1 MHLLNKQDIFLEI
14 DIVIIKVYKL
24 REIEVL
30 NMDMV
35 ALLVGLGP
43 LIGWGLFPTIASK
56 FGGKPVHQIIGTTVG
71 TLIFAG
77 VYAILTAQHFPTGM
91 NLFFSLISG
100 AGWCFGQIFT
110 FKAFTYVGS
119 SRAMPVTTA
128 FQLLG
133 ASLWGVFALGNW
145 PGVTNKIIGFT
156 ALVVIL
162 IGARMTVWSEEKINQ
177 DSGNLKK
184 AVVILLI
191 GEIGYWLYSAAPQA
205 TDIGGKAAFL
215 PQAIGMVIAALI
227 YGFMH
232 LKKDNP
238 FTTKVTWL
246 QIISGFFFAF
256 AALTY
261 LISAQPNMNGLATGF
276 VLSQTSVV
284 VATLTGIYFLHQH
297 KTKKEMA
304 VTMVGLILILVA
316 AAVTVFIR

>member
-1 MHLLNKQDIFLEI
+1 MN
-14 DIVIIKVYKL
+14 V
-24 REIEVL
+24 
-30 NMDMV
+30 V
-35 ALLVGLGP
+35 ALLIGLGP

-56 FGGKPVHQIIGTTVG
+56 FGGKPVNQIIGTTIG

-77 VYAILTAQHFPTGM
+77 VFYLSTGHSFPTGM
-91 NLFFSLISG
+91 DLFFAILSG
-100 AGWCFGQIFT
+100 AGWSFGQIMT
-110 FKAFTYVGS
+110 FKAFEYIGS

-145 PGVTNKIIGFT
+145 PGISHKIIGFS
-156 ALVVIL
+156 ALIVIL
-162 IGARMTVWSEEKINQ
+162 IGARMTVWSEKSEATSN
-177 DSGNLKK
+177 NYLKK

-215 PQAIGMVIAALI
+215 PQAIGMVIVAVVYGLI
-227 YGFMH
+227 NM
-232 LKKDNP
+232 KKENA
-238 FTTKVTWL
+238 FTNKITWL

-261 LISAQPNMNGLATGF
+261 LISAQPDMNGLATGF

-284 VATLTGIYFLHQH
+284 LATLTGIYFLNQR
-297 KTKKEMA
+297 KTSKEM
-304 VTMVGLILILVA
+304 VITIIGLVLILVA
-316 AAVTVFIR
+316 ATVTVFIK